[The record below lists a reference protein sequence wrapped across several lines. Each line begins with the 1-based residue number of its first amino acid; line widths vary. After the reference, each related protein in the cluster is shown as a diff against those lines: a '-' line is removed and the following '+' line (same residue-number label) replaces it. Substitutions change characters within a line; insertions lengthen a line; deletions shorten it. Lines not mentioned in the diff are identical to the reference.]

1 MSDVLDEAYGI
12 AQCKTC
18 PWYKACTTPM
28 RLTVEDLRRQI
39 ESSTTGMGIPP
50 GEQDMNGIQNLLASM
65 ATAAQNSL
73 LEGCPVFI
81 NRLRSSPEL
90 AQRIK
95 QMMQSWGKDESQDE
109 AKKEE

>member
-1 MSDVLDEAYGI
+1 MSDILDEAYGI

-28 RLTVEDLRRQI
+28 RLTVEDLRRQM
-39 ESSTTGMGIPP
+39 ESSTAGMGLPQD
-50 GEQDMNGIQNLLASM
+50 QDMNGIQNLLASM

-95 QMMQSWGKDESQDE
+95 QMMQSWGSEE
-109 AKKEE
+109 PEKEE

>member
-1 MSDVLDEAYGI
+1 MSDILDEAYGI

-18 PWYKACTTPM
+18 PWYKTCATPM

-39 ESSTTGMGIPP
+39 ESSATGMGLPV
-50 GEQDMNGIQNLLASM
+50 EQDMNGIQNLLASM

-81 NRLRSSPEL
+81 NRLRASPEL

-95 QMMQSWGKDESQDE
+95 QMMQSWGREEATDE

>member
-1 MSDVLDEAYGI
+1 MSDILDEAYGI

-39 ESSTTGMGIPP
+39 ESSTTGMGLPP
-50 GEQDMNGIQNLLASM
+50 DQDMNGIQNLLASM

-81 NRLRSSPEL
+81 DRLRSSPEL

-95 QMMQSWGKDESQDE
+95 QMMQNWGNEKTEDT
-109 AKKEE
+109 KE

>member
-1 MSDVLDEAYGI
+1 MSDILDEAYGI

-28 RLTVEDLRRQI
+28 RLTVEDLRRQM
-39 ESSTTGMGIPP
+39 ESSTTGTCLPSD
-50 GEQDMNGIQNLLASM
+50 QDTNGIQNLLASM

-95 QMMQSWGKDESQDE
+95 QIMQSWGREE
-109 AKKEE
+109 TEKEE

>member
-1 MSDVLDEAYGI
+1 MSDILDEAYGI

-18 PWYKACTTPM
+18 PWSKACTTPM
-28 RLTVEDLRRQI
+28 RLTVEDLRRQM
-39 ESSTTGMGIPP
+39 ESSTTGMGLPP
-50 GEQDMNGIQNLLASM
+50 DQDINGIQNLLASM

-95 QMMQSWGKDESQDE
+95 QMMQSWDREE
-109 AKKEE
+109 TEKEE